1 MENLTLTRDEIFH
14 SIYSKNIKQFKK
26 TFLTFD
32 SYYYDLDQ
40 AKNNRHHLKE
50 CASLYQEIQS
60 FIIAQKLPEFF
71 KILLTSK
78 NNIINIPQKL
88 DQNVTISHI
97 FKTLTILT
105 DFFDSKM
112 IDVFLSHLQDLENK
126 HKVNLLLVAF
136 TFMFS
141 KDLKDLP
148 HNYFETSLMKFKM
161 PYAHYFYLIQMCIDF
176 FKDSFMETPETSK
189 KLSYIFK
196 VIDPK
201 FTDKVIYQ
209 VGIMCALRDCLFLYK
224 SLEKSFEYFTPE
236 HKGQQFT
243 FEHLKN
249 ALITLFQK
257 NNDMKGI
264 YFVLKTA
271 STGETS
277 TITDY

>member
-1 MENLTLTRDEIFH
+1 MTDITQLKNDIFH
-14 SIYSKNIKQFKK
+14 SIYSKDLKKFKK
-26 TFLTFD
+26 TFLSFD
-32 SYYYDLDQ
+32 NYYYELDQ
-40 AKNNRHHLKE
+40 AKNNRQHLKE
-50 CASLYQEIQS
+50 CESIFQEIQS
-60 FIIAQKLPEFF
+60 FIIAQKLADYL
-71 KILLTSK
+71 KIILLSQ
-78 NNIINIPQKL
+78 NNLINIPHKL
-88 DQNVTISHI
+88 DQTITISNI
-97 FKTLTILT
+97 FKMMTVLT
-105 DFFDSKM
+105 DFFDKKM
-112 IDVFLSHLQDLENK
+112 IDVFLSHLQDLEKK
-126 HKVNLLLVAF
+126 HNVNLLLIAF

-148 HNYFETSLMKFKM
+148 DNYFETSLMKFKM

-176 FKDSFMETPETSK
+176 FKDSFMETPEIPK

-209 VGIMCALRDCLFLYK
+209 IGVMCAIRDCLFLYK

-236 HKGQQFT
+236 YKEQQFT

-249 ALITLFQK
+249 ALITLFKK